1 MAEPTTTA
9 PVSSGD
15 NGGSFLKRELNGAT
29 FLTLEHIGH
38 MVLVLVVTGLIST
51 AILTGLSL
59 WTGASGPASMLMA
72 NSNPMMS
79 MMGEAGMKIME
90 STVAVGIVAALV
102 VLLPML
108 VVLDRRTR
116 AEWLKRPGFASRVA
130 YKAPVYTTLGL
141 LVATKVTLV
150 IQLLSIV
157 LSSLALIGVQNVDFG
172 SMYLHDFLPTF
183 ITTLVVT
190 GAAWYVFKL
199 AKGKDLGKMFS
210 MVTAFLGTV
219 LAVALFITAV
229 VTFHQKPET
238 TAPSNVP
245 SGNGGGGI
253 MNESPN
259 SGSGGSSAPS
269 FNLDDYK
276 DLYEY

>member
-15 NGGSFLKRELNGAT
+15 GGGSFLKRELNGAT

-38 MVLVLVVTGLIST
+38 MVLVLVVTALIST

-59 WTGASGPASMLMA
+59 WTGGNGPAAMLMA
-72 NSNPMMS
+72 SNPMVS
-79 MMGEAGMKIME
+79 MMGEGGMKLIE
-90 STVAVGIVAALV
+90 STIAVGLVAALV
-102 VLLPML
+102 VLLPIL
-108 VVLDRRTR
+108 VLLDRRTR
-116 AEWLKRPGFASRVA
+116 AEWQKRPDFAGRVA

-141 LVATKVTLV
+141 LVATKVGLV

-157 LSSLALIGVQNVDFG
+157 LSSLALIGVEHVDFG

-183 ITTLVVT
+183 ITLLVVT
-190 GAAWYVFKL
+190 ASAWYVFKL

-238 TAPSNVP
+238 TTPPSLPNGN
-245 SGNGGGGI
+245 SGSGGSA
-253 MNESPN
+253 SPN
-259 SGSGGSSAPS
+259 SGGSSAPS

-276 DLYEY
+276 DLYNY

>member
-9 PVSSGD
+9 PVSSGG

-29 FLTLEHIGH
+29 FLTLEHVGH
-38 MVLVLVVTGLIST
+38 MVLVLVVTALIST

-72 NSNPMMS
+72 NNPMVG
-79 MMGEAGMKIME
+79 MMGQSGMKVME
-90 STVAVGIVAALV
+90 STIAVGIVAALV

-116 AEWLKRPGFASRVA
+116 AEWQKRPDFAGRVA

-141 LVATKVTLV
+141 LVAVKVGLV
-150 IQLLSIV
+150 IQLLTVV
-157 LSSLALIGVQNVDFG
+157 LSSLALIGVENVDFG
-172 SMYLHDFLPTF
+172 SMYLHDFLPTL
-183 ITTLVVT
+183 ITTVVVT

-199 AKGKDLGKMFS
+199 VKGKDLGKMFS

-238 TAPSNVP
+238 LVPSNVP
-245 SGNGGGGI
+245 SGNGGNGI
-253 MNESPN
+253 MEESPS

-276 DLYEY
+276 DLYDY

>member
-9 PVSSGD
+9 PVSSGG

-29 FLTLEHIGH
+29 FLTLEHVGH
-38 MVLVLVVTGLIST
+38 MVLVLVVTALIST
-51 AILTGLSL
+51 AILTGISL
-59 WTGASGPASMLMA
+59 WMGGAGPAVMLMA
-72 NSNPMMS
+72 NSNPMLS
-79 MMGEAGMKIME
+79 MMGESGMKILE

-108 VVLDRRTR
+108 VLLDRRTR
-116 AEWLKRPGFASRVA
+116 AEWQKRPDFAGRVA

-141 LVATKVTLV
+141 LVATKVGLV

-157 LSSLALIGVQNVDFG
+157 LSSLALIGVENVDFG

-183 ITTLVVT
+183 ITLLVVAA
-190 GAAWYVFKL
+190 AAWYAFKL

-210 MVTAFLGTV
+210 MITAFLGTV

-238 TAPSNVP
+238 TVPKAP
-245 SGNGGGGI
+245 SGNSGSGS
-253 MNESPN
+253 MMEDMPN

-276 DLYEY
+276 DLYDY